1 MTPHA
6 AQDHRSLR
14 RRVAEALDPDLH
26 HTSGLS
32 LVNALIGLLVVI
44 STLVVVMETE
54 PAMLARY
61 RDAFL
66 TAERAF
72 VAAFTVEYLLRA
84 WTARENPKFGPGL
97 RGLTRFVFSAGSLID
112 LAAIIPTLI
121 MLGGHHALS
130 LRLLRI
136 LRVIRVVRLGRLS
149 NAWAHMLRAIGAR
162 REELFLAFTA
172 GVILLLV
179 SSTLLYL
186 AEGDRQPE
194 AFGSIPRAMWWS
206 VTTLAT
212 IGYGDAV
219 PVTFLGK
226 LLAGLTALCG
236 IGVVAMPTGIIA
248 AALSDSVQLR
258 RLADELALEREQRE
272 LEAAARGPEGPV
284 GADPDLLL
292 TDLVPPAP

>member
-1 MTPHA
+1 MTGDA
-6 AQDHRSLR
+6 ARDHRTLR

-32 LVNALIGLLVVI
+32 PVNALIGLLVVI

-54 PAMLARY
+54 PSMLARY
-61 RDAFL
+61 SGALL

-72 VAAFTVEYLLRA
+72 VAAFIVEYLLRA

-97 RGLTRFVFSAGSLID
+97 GGLLRYVVSAGSLID
-112 LAAIIPTLI
+112 LAAILPTLI
-121 MLGGHHALS
+121 MLGGPHALS

-136 LRVIRVVRLGRLS
+136 LRVVRVVRLGRLS

-186 AEGDRQPE
+186 AEGERQPA

-206 VTTLAT
+206 ITTLAT

-272 LEAAARGPEGPV
+272 FETAARAAEGAPGP
-284 GADPDLLL
+284 DPDLLL
-292 TDLVPPAP
+292 TDLSTPAP